1 MIGREEGRTTEQRSA
16 QLKLQPNKANP
27 PEWRP
32 DVVAQVWLALERNLE
47 FASQDLVDISTAA
60 GLRERA
66 VRLNRNDLVDNLEG
80 FEDHLTLHRERLLRS
95 TSDLATLL
103 SVIEWADVNKEAAD
117 VAERFVGLLMERL
130 MPQLIW
136 SERPL
141 VREHPLGGWLRSPG
155 ALPHQ
160 AFTVMADM
168 PTSVSATMDH
178 VADDRLGS
186 TTLRDIVRECRNEE
200 QALQEATLMEGLLH
214 VVEST
219 VVQVH
224 EGESLEVAEGQA
236 EHAVLLLRLIRLHT
250 NLPEPRHMAWVVNQR
265 SGDGHD

>member
-1 MIGREEGRTTEQRSA
+1 MFGREGGRTMEQRPT
-16 QLKLQPNKANP
+16 QRKLQPNKANP

-32 DVVAQVWLALERNLE
+32 DVVAQVWQALERNLE

-80 FEDHLTLHRERLLRS
+80 FEDHLSLHRERLLRS
-95 TSDLATLL
+95 TADLATLL
-103 SVIEWADVNKEAAD
+103 SVIEWADVNKEAAV

-141 VREHPLGGWLRSPG
+141 MREHPLGGWLRAPG
-155 ALPHQ
+155 APPHP

-168 PTSVSATMDH
+168 PTSVLATMDH
-178 VADDRLGS
+178 VADEMIVS
-186 TTLRDIVRECRNEE
+186 TSLRDVVRECRNEE
-200 QALQEATLMEGLLH
+200 QALEDATLMEGLLQ

-224 EGESLEVAEGQA
+224 EGESIEVAQGQA
-236 EHAVLLLRLIRLHT
+236 EHAVLLVRLIRLHT
-250 NLPEPRHMAWVVNQR
+250 NLPEPRHMAWIRNLQQ
-265 SGDGHD
+265 GDGHD